1 LTVEGIELSGGY
13 RFENGFSLGGN
24 YTHLTGKSES
34 GGPAADPTGDTFSDK
49 YHFYLRY
56 DPPKGRY
63 WVEYR
68 LRHNGE
74 EDVDLDPA
82 EVPGPLGEILP
93 SFTIH
98 TLAGG
103 YTFFEN
109 DSQRH
114 NLGLI
119 VENASDELYAEFSN
133 ATFFR
138 PQPKRSFI
146 LTYDLR
152 FK

>member
-1 LTVEGIELSGGY
+1 MTRS
-13 RFENGFSLGGN
+13 
-24 YTHLTGKSES
+24 
-34 GGPAADPTGDTFSDK
+34 
-49 YHFYLRY
+49 
-56 DPPKGRY
+56 
-63 WVEYR
+63 
-68 LRHNGE
+68 
-74 EDVDLDPA
+74 
-82 EVPGPLGEILP
+82 
-93 SFTIH
+93 
-98 TLAGG
+98 
-103 YTFFEN
+103 FFEN